1 MNFIFDVWPFR
12 LFLEKEDNKEK
23 HKLFL
28 GTNVSP
34 RYTVTTRTSSDQSS
48 YYEPVARG
56 NGFQLFGS
64 NTQQEEQQISN
75 KLSASILQAC
85 AQIIS

>member
-1 MNFIFDVWPFR
+1 MN
-12 LFLEKEDNKEK
+12 
-23 HKLFL
+23 
-28 GTNVSP
+28 
-34 RYTVTTRTSSDQSS
+34 TR
-48 YYEPVARG
+48 VRARVRARG

-85 AQIIS
+85 AQNH